1 LIIAY
6 FSLSGNTPEE
16 RNLFQIQVKG
26 EMIKGALSFKILMG
40 ISSYQYEFLVSSDLR
55 ILLIS

>member
-1 LIIAY
+1 LIIAH

-16 RNLFQIQVKG
+16 RDLLQIQVKG

-40 ISSYQYEFLVSSDLR
+40 ISA
-55 ILLIS
+55 